1 MIQHRLLDELD
12 KVTARYRHLWF
23 WQALAAAWLV
33 AAAAGLAVLALRSSI
48 SVGSLAIIPLLVVGA
63 LGLAVA
69 GVWLVVRAG
78 QNPLWTARQIES
90 AFPEL
95 RTCLLAAVEQ
105 RPDLPDGRFGY
116 LQANV
121 IHQALLHAQR
131 QHWEEIVPTRRIAWA
146 MAANAATFALLV
158 AVFAPV
164 PRGQRRVQHDR
175 RTGGY
180 RDRERDEPA
189 RFGPR
194 GRRSAKRS
202 DTRLYEFR
210 GRDEWRGRNA
220 PRHVAVPRRSAVRQ
234 EHSCGQRA
242 TDLPR

>member
-23 WQALAAAWLV
+23 WQALATAWLV
-33 AAAAGLAVLALRSSI
+33 AAAIGLAVLALRSSI
-48 SVGSLAIIPLLVVGA
+48 SVGSLAIIPLLALGA

-78 QNPLWTARQIES
+78 QNTLWTARQIES

-131 QHWEEIVPTRRIAWA
+131 RHWEEIVPSRRIAWA

-158 AVFAPV
+158 AVLFAIGFAAGSAPHAEALANVLPSVGGSGTFSMTIEPGDTEIEKGTSLLVLARVAGEV
-164 PRGQRRVQHDR
+164 P
-175 RTGGY
+175 
-180 RDRERDEPA
+180 
-189 RFGPR
+189 
-194 GRRSAKRS
+194 S
-202 DTRLYEFR
+202 
-210 GRDEWRGRNA
+210 
-220 PRHVAVPRRSAVRQ
+220 
-234 EHSCGQRA
+234 
-242 TDLPR
+242 